1 MVKSKDYQP
10 PLFFRNRHLN
20 TVYPALFRKIGGVT
34 YQRQRITTPDQD
46 FLDLDWSKVGSEKL
60 VILLHGLEGSADRP
74 YIRGMAKVFNLEGW
88 DAVGINFR
96 SCSGE
101 PNWLLRSYH
110 MGVSDDLDVIVKHA
124 IGQGYRQIALIG
136 FSLGG
141 NVLLKFLGEQ
151 GRQVASELVGAVA
164 YSVPCHITSAN
175 VEIDKWFN
183 RVYLKRF
190 LDGLNAKVKEKSQRF
205 PDKIDFGGP
214 IPRNFQEFDDRF
226 TAPIHGFKDARDYWE
241 SCSSLYFLDDICVPC
256 LIVNAKDDSF
266 LSEQCYPH
274 RRVDAN
280 KYLQLETPDYGGHV
294 GFVTVDEEGFY
305 WSERRALDFIRSL

>member
-1 MVKSKDYQP
+1 MVQSKDYRP

-34 YQRQRITTPDQD
+34 YERERIATPDQD
-46 FLDLDWSKVGSEKL
+46 FLDLDWSKVERQKL

-74 YIRGMAKVFNLEGW
+74 YIRGMAKVFNLHGW

-101 PNWLLRSYH
+101 PNLLLRSYH
-110 MGVSDDLDVIVKHA
+110 MGVSDDLEVVVNHA
-124 IGQGYRQIALIG
+124 IQLGYKEIALIG

-141 NVLLKFLGEQ
+141 NVLLKYLGEQ
-151 GRQVASELVGAVA
+151 GRTIPSEIIGGVA
-164 YSVPCHITSAN
+164 YSVPCHISSAN
-175 VEIDKWFN
+175 VEIEKWFN
-183 RVYLKRF
+183 RMYLKRF
-190 LDGLNAKVKEKSQRF
+190 LDGLNAKVQEKAQRF
-205 PDKIDFGGP
+205 PDRVDVSRP
-214 IPRNFQEFDDRF
+214 APRTFQEFDDQY
-226 TAPIHGFKDARDYWE
+226 TAPIHGFRDARDYWE

-274 RRVDAN
+274 EAVAAN
-280 KYLQLETPDYGGHV
+280 RYLQLDIPDYGGHV

-305 WSERRALDFIRSL
+305 WSERRALEFIKAL